1 MSEKS
6 YIPEDGQPKVLRPAR
21 LMRGRMQRPRPNIQ
35 KAAERKESPTPQKE
49 IGAHVEKNEDE
60 SGVDRE
66 KNETCVVVC

>member
-1 MSEKS
+1 
-6 YIPEDGQPKVLRPAR
+6 
-21 LMRGRMQRPRPNIQ
+21 MQRPRPNIQ

-66 KNETCVVVC
+66 KNETCVVVCWFW